1 LKAEK
6 IHIDE
11 ENTQIIWGLVAVV
24 SIGLATYMLINAF
37 MAGSWQ
43 TAGYTQIAG
52 LILFTIS
59 FYGIVR
65 ISSPLFHFVMHAKDQ
80 ILTIEIW
87 REGDQPLDVQT
98 FDLSTMQELRI
109 APHAPRSPNEA
120 LFDFSSSY
128 YLLYRNDEQDD
139 FHRLIDLEDES
150 FTLKVEDIGKIMKF
164 IFSHNSSIEVPA
176 DDALFMNINQPDSM
190 NRTIRG

>member
-1 LKAEK
+1 LKADK

-52 LILFTIS
+52 LILFTIG

-65 ISSPLFHFVMHAKDQ
+65 ISSPLFHFVLRAESQ

-98 FDLSTMQELRI
+98 FDLPSIQELRI
-109 APHAPRSPNEA
+109 TPHAPRSPNEA

-139 FHRLIDLEDES
+139 FYRLIDLEDES
-150 FTLKVEDIGKIMKF
+150 FTLKVEDLSKIMAL
-164 IFSHNSSIEVPA
+164 IREHN
-176 DDALFMNINQPDSM
+176 PDIIIPHEQ
-190 NRTIRG
+190 RVYTDFK